1 MSQERID
8 TLERR
13 VEELEKSKENAIR
26 RSADDNA
33 IVLELLKH
41 LRKVDPECA
50 ENIQR
55 IMGRG

>member
-8 TLERR
+8 ALEKR
-13 VEELEKSKENAIR
+13 VEELEESNRNTIR
-26 RSADDNA
+26 RSAADNE

-55 IMGRG
+55 IMARG